1 MALINDPNITAQ
13 IRDLANTGTI
23 DSNQL
28 VTLLNSVL
36 PAGQQISTGAGV
48 ATGIYK
54 RFGDFDKVNAKIE
67 VVTTGLWSGDSGSLA
82 QFFTASSQT
91 TATSGYYYAN
101 VYDYNPVEFSD
112 SAEVQFA
119 VAYGHVNGSGSMNL
133 ANNDNALLAT
143 KATYAQ
149 YRSMLL
155 DPTDTK
161 FSFENASA
169 IDVDANGIYVINIAR
184 SRFREKMDA
193 GNWSLKLA
201 GSNGTFT
208 FIDNSGKKF
217 GDDLGLSGRTFK
229 VVSGSLEIGTENEAT
244 IKTTTDATTGEGY
257 GLFYPDR
264 GIIVLNAK
272 AIGATIGD
280 ISTFRAYTKD
290 GVFDISG
297 SLSGSHLQTSEQ
309 FNHFRLLKAMDFGQD
324 IQGTLIAPNAP
335 DFEARRTENISTQH
349 FFVRATNREFNYSN
363 NPTYI
368 DADGFFVESTFETDP
383 QTFITTIGLYNDSN
397 ELIAVA
403 KTSQPVVKSFDKEV
417 LIKVKLSF

>member
-91 TATSGYYYAN
+91 TSTSGYYYAN
-101 VYDYNPVEFSD
+101 VYDYNPVAFSD
-112 SAEVQFA
+112 SAEVQYA

-133 ANNDNALLAT
+133 ATNDSALLAT

-161 FSFENASA
+161 FSFENNAGIA
-169 IDVDANGIYVINIAR
+169 VDANAIYVINVAR
-184 SRFREKMDA
+184 GRFREKMDP

-201 GSNGTFT
+201 GGNGTFT

-217 GDDLGLSGRTFK
+217 GDDLGLSGRVFK
-229 VVSGSLEIGTENEAT
+229 IVSGSLELGTENEAT
-244 IKTTTDATTGEGY
+244 INTTVDSVTNEGY

-264 GIIVLNAK
+264 GIIVLNAR
-272 AIGATIGD
+272 AIGSTLGTID
-280 ISTFRAYTKD
+280 NQTIYTKD
-290 GVFDISG
+290 GVIIQSG
-297 SLSGSHLQTSEQ
+297 SVTPSHLQTSEQ
-309 FNHFRLLKAMDFGQD
+309 FNQYRLLQA
-324 IQGTLIAPNAP
+324 IQRGG

>member
-67 VVTTGLWSGDSGSLA
+67 IVTTGLWSGDSGSLA
-82 QFFTASSQT
+82 QFFTASAQT
-91 TATSGYYYAN
+91 TSTSGYYYAN
-101 VYDYNPVEFSD
+101 VYDYNPIAFSD
-112 SAEVQFA
+112 SAEVQYA

-133 ANNDNALLAT
+133 ATNDSALLAT

-155 DPTDTK
+155 DPTDSK
-161 FSFENASA
+161 FSFENTSG
-169 IDVDANGIYVINIAR
+169 IEVDANGIYIINVAR

-193 GNWSLKLA
+193 GNWSLTLTG
-201 GSNGTFT
+201 GSGTFT

-217 GDDLGLSGRTFK
+217 GDDLGLSGRVFK
-229 VVSGSLEIGTENEAT
+229 VVSGSLNLGTENEAT
-244 IKTTTDATTGEGY
+244 INTTVGTNGQGY

-264 GIIVLNAK
+264 GIIVLNAD
-272 AIGATIGD
+272 AIGSTLGTIANQT
-280 ISTFRAYTKD
+280 IYTKD
-290 GVFDISG
+290 GVIIQSG
-297 SLSGSHLQTSEQ
+297 SVTPSHLQTSEQ
-309 FNHFRLLKAMDFGQD
+309 FNQYRLLQT
-324 IQGTLIAPNAP
+324 IQRGG

-383 QTFITTIGLYNDSN
+383 QTYITTIGLYNDSN